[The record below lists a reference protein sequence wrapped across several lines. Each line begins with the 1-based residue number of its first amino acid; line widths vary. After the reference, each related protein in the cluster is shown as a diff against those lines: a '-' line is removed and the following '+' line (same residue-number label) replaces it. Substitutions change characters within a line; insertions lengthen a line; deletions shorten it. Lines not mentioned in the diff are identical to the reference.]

1 MRRGKRSNLDDRPRE
16 SVRENGDFSPPQLPA
31 WKPVFAGDRCAPGY
45 PGTFFGARRQAFQ
58 FPAIHMPDA
67 IRLAIVSSTPHTAHR
82 QSSRLHRLAVRC
94 EEFGQAGDFVHCW
107 FAWSIFVQHWFKQR
121 SSHNN
126 SRDIK
131 FVAFLGGVGGDYYL
145 TKINPRFAACL
156 LWMFYR
162 SVCWRDDR
170 RLESDRRLR
179 IKYYLEILW
188 RVFFIAAGH
197 TQYQYPYSSP

>member
-67 IRLAIVSSTPHTAHR
+67 IRLTIVSSTPHTAHR
-82 QSSRLHRLAVRC
+82 QSSRLHRLAVRR
-94 EEFGQAGDFVHCW
+94 EEFGQAGDFVHYW
-107 FAWSIFVQHWFKQR
+107 FVWSIFVQHWFKQR

-131 FVAFLGGVGGDYYL
+131 FVAFLGGVGGDYHL
-145 TKINPRFAACL
+145 TKSIPVSPLVFFGCFIAAFVGAMIVA
-156 LWMFYR
+156 W
-162 SVCWRDDR
+162 SQIDA
-170 RLESDRRLR
+170 R